1 MPLRELH
8 AWQKML
14 PQNRQ
19 WCRRS
24 RTESNA
30 TLQLRP
36 MHRAVVLSLTQ
47 VGGADGHG
55 LPPSPTA
62 ALPGSAPVGGEKL
75 ARASPRSPGA
85 GVRDM

>member
-1 MPLRELH
+1 
-8 AWQKML
+8 
-14 PQNRQ
+14 
-19 WCRRS
+19 
-24 RTESNA
+24 
-30 TLQLRP
+30 
-36 MHRAVVLSLTQ
+36 MHRDVVLSLTQ